1 MEDDDESAS
10 EFLCNSY
17 LDKTRVN
24 EQIIKAIE
32 EVISRLS
39 FSNANKE
46 WQKEELDGSAK
57 GQKARASQIEEE

>member
-1 MEDDDESAS
+1 MKDNDESAS

-17 LDKTRVN
+17 LDKIGVN

-32 EVISRLS
+32 EAISRFS

-46 WQKEELDGSAK
+46 WQKEKLDGSAK
-57 GQKARASQIEEE
+57 GQKARVSQIEEE